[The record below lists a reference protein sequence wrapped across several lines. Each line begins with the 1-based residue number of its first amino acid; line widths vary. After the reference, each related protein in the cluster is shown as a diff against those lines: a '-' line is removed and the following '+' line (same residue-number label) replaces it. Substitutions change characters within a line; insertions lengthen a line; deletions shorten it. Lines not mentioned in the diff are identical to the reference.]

1 MKAPASFLLTRSP
14 AHAFLCIALFLLLAC
29 PAFAAPV
36 HVPNI
41 GQALQ
46 EAETARPRQAPTR
59 QAAPE
64 IVRQEEVP
72 MILPSGETLFVRE
85 FALLGAE
92 CIDPAELQAVLA
104 PYRNLY
110 LTLAQIEE
118 DADRVT
124 SEYR

>member
-64 IVRQEEVP
+64 IVRQEAVP
-72 MILPSGETLFVRE
+72 MLLPSGVTLYVTE
-85 FALLGAE
+85 IALPAAE
-92 CIDPAELQAVLA
+92 CIVPTELPLSL
-104 PYRNLY
+104 R
-110 LTLAQIEE
+110 
-118 DADRVT
+118 
-124 SEYR
+124 SH